1 MTALDVKYLTV
12 VPAYGR
18 DYPSKSRA
26 IADWNDRKDFLI
38 QDIGAGAD
46 NGRYVSKNDLE
57 GTGVTVN
64 IRYKNLTM
72 VAVVK
77 HPKTK

>member
-1 MTALDVKYLTV
+1 MPYLTV

-18 DYPSKSRA
+18 DYKSRKA
-26 IADWNDRKDFLI
+26 AVADWDADKDFQI

-46 NGRYVSKNDLE
+46 NGRYINKSDLAQFKP
-57 GTGVTVN
+57 GTTVN

-72 VAVVK
+72 TASVPP
-77 HPKTK
+77 PKTR